1 MPSGQARQSD
11 LAKTAFSAFG
21 AGARICLGVHLAY
34 MEIRLATA
42 LFLKRYPTAE
52 IAPTM
57 KPADME
63 VESFFLITPI
73 GHKMDVV
80 LK

>member
-1 MPSGQARQSD
+1 
-11 LAKTAFSAFG
+11 
-21 AGARICLGVHLAY
+21 